1 MAHVLAFFQ
10 GPYSRPY
17 TNQPSYPLLISS
29 ILVSPKRY
37 QCRIYINMF
46 SLAHQTKTCIIT
58 PTEDERFSQH
68 ITTVNL
74 LKFPSVFRPPGS
86 IPFVALHIFLYHDML
101 KIYQIQ
107 AQIVRQFISISAIK
121 ATVTPIASMS
131 AVKFTLN
138 ILLTIKTIST

>member
-1 MAHVLAFFQ
+1 M
-10 GPYSRPY
+10 R
-17 TNQPSYPLLISS
+17 
-29 ILVSPKRY
+29 
-37 QCRIYINMF
+37 
-46 SLAHQTKTCIIT
+46 

-68 ITTVNL
+68 IATVKP

-86 IPFVALHIFLYHDML
+86 LPFVALYIFLHHGML

-107 AQIVRQFISISAIK
+107 ALIMRQFVSISEIK
-121 ATVTPIASMS
+121 TTVAPIASMS